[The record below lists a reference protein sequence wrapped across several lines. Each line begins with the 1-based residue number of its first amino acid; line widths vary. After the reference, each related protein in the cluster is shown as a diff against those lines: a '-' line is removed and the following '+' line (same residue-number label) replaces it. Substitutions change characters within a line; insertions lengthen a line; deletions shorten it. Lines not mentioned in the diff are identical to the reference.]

1 MKTYNALSLFN
12 LFLITCLLISCKTN
26 TAFQD
31 FEQDPNFPAFNKEL
45 IFEIDGHKIA
55 GYAMIANGKEPKET
69 IILVH
74 GYPGNDNNFDIA
86 NAIRRSGK
94 NVIHFNY
101 RGAWG
106 NEGTYLYSNGLKD
119 IDGVIAYLSQADIAK
134 ALKIQTDNFTLL
146 GRSYGGG
153 VALIQGS
160 LNDQVRKIIAI
171 SSVNY
176 GAIMERYETLA
187 DLGGF
192 RRYMEKQFMID
203 TDIDLFLQ
211 EMLDNKKAFNITN
224 YKEQL
229 KSKKVLIIE
238 DTDKNDDWIN
248 VLEGVAVKKMDTDH
262 GFIDKRI
269 ELTTLIIDWLKK

>member
-1 MKTYNALSLFN
+1 MKSLLNF
-12 LFLITCLLISCKTN
+12 FLITCLFLSCKTN
-26 TAFQD
+26 PAFQD
-31 FEQDPNFPAFNKEL
+31 FKQDPNFPAFNKEL
-45 IFEIDGHKIA
+45 VFEIDGNKIA

-119 IDGVIAYLSQADIAK
+119 IDGVIAYLSQAEIAK
-134 ALKIQTDNFTLL
+134 ELKIQTDNFTLL

-160 LNDQVRKIIAI
+160 LNSQVRKIIAI

-176 GAIMERYETLA
+176 GAIMERYETLV

-192 RRYMEKQFMID
+192 KKYMLKQFMID

-211 EMLDNKKAFNITN
+211 EMLDNKKAFNVTN
-224 YKEQL
+224 YKAQL

-248 VLEGVAVKKMDTDH
+248 ALESVEVKKMDTDH

-269 ELTTLIIDWLKK
+269 ELTNLIIDWLKR